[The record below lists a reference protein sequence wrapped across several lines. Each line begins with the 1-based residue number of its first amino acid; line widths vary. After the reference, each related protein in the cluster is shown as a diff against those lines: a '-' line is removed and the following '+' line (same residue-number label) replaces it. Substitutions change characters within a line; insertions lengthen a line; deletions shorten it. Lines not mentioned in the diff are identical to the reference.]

1 MQNLVTALPPS
12 APAQPGQGTG
22 TPSPAAVAKGFGAA
36 LSQALAEPGAPGRS
50 AGQPVQASTPGLQ
63 PAPGAAADGATQ
75 ATPLSTPTASGSPEP
90 VTVRK
95 GDTLTGLVKAQFR
108 GQGVSIS
115 DGRAWRMALQV
126 ARDNGLANPDRIE
139 VGQQIDLQGVRQT
152 VTQLASLAPGE
163 QVIGPLPAWRTSVT
177 ATSSQGP
184 APAASLAATAR
195 IPPHGPANSEHPV
208 LERILSRAVDKGFVP
223 AGQVPAV
230 RERVLTLAGRY
241 NFAPDDFAR
250 LTLMESGGMNPQ
262 ASNGRCHGIIQF
274 CEGAHR
280 GAASVGLQ
288 ANPRSILGMGLLQQ
302 LELVDR
308 YFANVGLQPGG
319 PRLQLDDL
327 YLAVL
332 TPAARSEQRRDAPLD
347 IPGPQA
353 SLLHVNRDRRAPI
366 TRNSIFEG
374 LHTLTEQVLQLSR
387 RSGTRLY
394 AELAGPTLPRP

>member
-1 MQNLVTALPPS
+1 MQNLVASTSLSASALSGPGS
-12 APAQPGQGTG
+12 AA
-22 TPSPAAVAKGFGAA
+22 SAHPAAAKAPGKDSGKGFGAA
-36 LSQALAEPGAPGRS
+36 L
-50 AGQPVQASTPGLQ
+50 
-63 PAPGAAADGATQ
+63 GAA
-75 ATPLSTPTASGSPEP
+75 LSDDRG
-90 VTVRK
+90 VTVRR

-108 GQGVSIS
+108 QQGVAVSE
-115 DGRAWRMALQV
+115 GRAWQMALQV
-126 ARDNGLANPDRIE
+126 ARDNGIANPDRIE
-139 VGQQIDLQGVRQT
+139 PGQQVQLQGVRQT
-152 VTQLASLAPGE
+152 VDQLASLSPGE
-163 QVIGPLPAWRTSVT
+163 RVVGPLPAWRPPTVAASPASTTPLTSASVAANRT
-177 ATSSQGP
+177 QALQAP
-184 APAASLAATAR
+184 LDAPATIAD
-195 IPPHGPANSEHPV
+195 HPV
-208 LERILSRAVDKGFVP
+208 LERTLARAVDKGFVP
-223 AGQVPAV
+223 ANQLPAV
-230 RERVLTLAGRY
+230 RERVLALSDRY

-274 CEGAHR
+274 CEGANR

-302 LELVDR
+302 LDLVDR

-366 TRNSIFEG
+366 TRNSILEG
-374 LHTLTEQVLQLSR
+374 LHSLTEQVLQLSR

>member
-1 MQNLVTALPPS
+1 MQNLVASTSLSASALSGPGS
-12 APAQPGQGTG
+12 AA
-22 TPSPAAVAKGFGAA
+22 SAHPAAAKAPGKDSGKGFGAA
-36 LSQALAEPGAPGRS
+36 L
-50 AGQPVQASTPGLQ
+50 
-63 PAPGAAADGATQ
+63 GAA
-75 ATPLSTPTASGSPEP
+75 LSDDRG
-90 VTVRK
+90 VTVRR

-108 GQGVSIS
+108 QQGVAVSE
-115 DGRAWRMALQV
+115 GRAWQMALQV
-126 ARDNGLANPDRIE
+126 ARDNGIANPDRVE
-139 VGQQIDLQGVRQT
+139 PGQQMQLQGVRQT
-152 VTQLASLAPGE
+152 VDQLASLSPGE
-163 QVIGPLPAWRTSVT
+163 RVVGPLPAWRPPTVAASPASTTPLTSASVAANRT
-177 ATSSQGP
+177 QALQAP
-184 APAASLAATAR
+184 LDAPATIAD
-195 IPPHGPANSEHPV
+195 HPV
-208 LERILSRAVDKGFVP
+208 LERTLARAVDKGFVP
-223 AGQVPAV
+223 ANQLPAV
-230 RERVLTLAGRY
+230 RERVLALSDRY

-274 CEGAHR
+274 CEGANR

-302 LELVDR
+302 LDLVDR

-366 TRNSIFEG
+366 TRNSILEG
-374 LHTLTEQVLQLSR
+374 LHSLTEQVLQLSR

>member
-1 MQNLVTALPPS
+1 MQNLVASTSLSASALSGPGS
-12 APAQPGQGTG
+12 AA
-22 TPSPAAVAKGFGAA
+22 SAHPAAAKAPGKDSGKGFGAA
-36 LSQALAEPGAPGRS
+36 L
-50 AGQPVQASTPGLQ
+50 
-63 PAPGAAADGATQ
+63 GAA
-75 ATPLSTPTASGSPEP
+75 LSDDRG
-90 VTVRK
+90 VTVRR

-108 GQGVSIS
+108 QQGVAVSE
-115 DGRAWRMALQV
+115 GRAWQMALQV
-126 ARDNGLANPDRIE
+126 ARDNGIANPDRIE
-139 VGQQIDLQGVRQT
+139 PGQQVQLQGVRQT
-152 VTQLASLAPGE
+152 VDQLASLSPGE
-163 QVIGPLPAWRTSVT
+163 RVVGPLPAWRQSPV
-177 ATSSQGP
+177 
-184 APAASLAATAR
+184 AASPASTAPLTSASVATTRVQALQA
-195 IPPHGPANSEHPV
+195 PLDTPATIADHPV
-208 LERILSRAVDKGFVP
+208 LERTLARAVDKGFVP
-223 AGQVPAV
+223 ANQLPAV
-230 RERVLTLAGRY
+230 RERVLALSDRY

-274 CEGAHR
+274 CEGANR

-302 LELVDR
+302 LDLVDR

-366 TRNSIFEG
+366 TRNSILEG
-374 LHTLTEQVLQLSR
+374 LHSLTEQVLQLSR

>member
-1 MQNLVTALPPS
+1 MQNLVASPSLSATALSGPGGVAS
-12 APAQPGQGTG
+12 ALPAGSKAPGKDSG
-22 TPSPAAVAKGFGAA
+22 KGFGAA
-36 LSQALAEPGAPGRS
+36 LGEALSQG
-50 AGQPVQASTPGLQ
+50 
-63 PAPGAAADGATQ
+63 PAPAGAQGA
-75 ATPLSTPTASGSPEP
+75 G
-90 VTVRK
+90 VTVRR
-95 GDTLTGLVKAQFR
+95 GDTLTGLVKAEFR
-108 GQGVSIS
+108 QQGVAVSE
-115 DGRAWRMALQV
+115 GRAWQMALQV
-126 ARDNGLANPDRIE
+126 ARDNGIANPDRIAP
-139 VGQQIDLQGVRQT
+139 GQQVQLQGVQQT
-152 VTQLASLAPGE
+152 VAQLASLSPGE
-163 QVIGPLPAWRTSVT
+163 RVVGPLPAWRT
-177 ATSSQGP
+177 P
-184 APAASLAATAR
+184 AVAASPAGTGSMPAASTPTTRTQALNTTLDAPRQNA
-195 IPPHGPANSEHPV
+195 EHPV
-208 LERILSRAVDKGFVP
+208 LERTLARAVDKGFVP
-223 AGQVPAV
+223 AGHLPAV
-230 RERVLTLAGRY
+230 RERVLALSERY

-274 CEGAHR
+274 CEGANR

-302 LELVDR
+302 LDLVDR

-366 TRNSIFEG
+366 TRNSILEG
-374 LHTLTEQVLQLSR
+374 LHSLTEQVLQVSR